1 VDVDCVERMV
11 GLGGE
16 RNRIQRKHLNWRKR
30 MIFNEMGFETKAI
43 PTCHVAISC
52 DYRKKHETASFIAN
66 PMK

>member
-1 VDVDCVERMV
+1 
-11 GLGGE
+11 
-16 RNRIQRKHLNWRKR
+16 